1 MPGSPTTTALTR
13 RNRAISQDNAPRL
26 YLDFE
31 GNKAGRLF
39 LGCYRFAGETVR
51 VVLDPDLAPAAEAKD
66 LECMRPNAFVALVL
80 QILKGNGA
88 VIAAWSEHELEVIR
102 AFGSL
107 DDAAYDNVL
116 ARARTWVNRHGLRD
130 EYLPPA
136 RRRRTRPNPFI
147 KDNWS
152 LTRFTGWALGEKP
165 PRGYAKGKTTSRLGH
180 VLDGLRRAGGYEG
193 LTPGQKRKWGDLLE
207 HNRWDVEVLER
218 VSTLLAQA
226 PMLSEQGQVRD
237 PASLPA

>member
-1 MPGSPTTTALTR
+1 MPGSTTTTALTR

-31 GNKAGRLF
+31 GNKAGRLL

-51 VVLDPDLAPAAEAKD
+51 VVLDPDLAPAAEAKG
-66 LECMRPNAFVALVL
+66 LECMSPDAFVALVL
-80 QILKGNGA
+80 QILKDNGA
-88 VIAAWSEHELEVIR
+88 VIAAWSPHELKVIR
-102 AFGSL
+102 TFGSL
-107 DDAAYDNVL
+107 DDAGYDNLL
-116 ARARTWVNRHGLRD
+116 ARARKWVNRNGLRD

-136 RRRRTRPNPFI
+136 KRRRTKPKMFR
-147 KDNWS
+147 KDDWC
-152 LTRFTGWALGEKP
+152 LTRFAGWALGEKP
-165 PRGYAKGKTTSRLGH
+165 QRGYASGKTTSRLGH

-193 LTPGQKRKWGDLLE
+193 LTPVQKRKWADLLE

-226 PMLSEQGQVRD
+226 PMLSELRQVRD
-237 PASLPA
+237 PACLPA